1 MRVQG
6 GDSIMGSDIGAYVF
20 VCSEGTEL
28 ECYRRQVLG
37 TNTSGEVVLG
47 IRPGDVLFL
56 YNYARKTLRG
66 PLQATSAGGQD
77 LVLEAWGG
85 SFPFQV
91 RFAVPAEGLR
101 EVGKKA
107 IEPFIPFASAGMPYV
122 AISIQAREQLLRLLR
137 EHGKPV
143 AVPKLG

>member
-1 MRVQG
+1 
-6 GDSIMGSDIGAYVF
+6 MGSDIGAYVF
-20 VCSEGTEL
+20 VCSAGTEL
-28 ECYRRQVLG
+28 ECYRRQLLG
-37 TNTSGEVVLG
+37 TNASGEVVLG
-47 IRPGDVLFL
+47 IRPGDALFL

-66 PLQATSAGGQD
+66 PLQATTAGDRD

-107 IEPFIPFASAGMPYV
+107 IEPLIPFASPGMPYV
-122 AISIQAREQLLRLLR
+122 AISVQAREQLLGLLR
-137 EHGKPV
+137 TAGKLV
-143 AVPKLG
+143 EVPKVG

>member
-1 MRVQG
+1 M
-6 GDSIMGSDIGAYVF
+6 SSDIGAYVF
-20 VCSEGTEL
+20 VCSAGTEL
-28 ECYRRQVLG
+28 ECYRRQLLG

-47 IRPGDVLFL
+47 IGPGDALFL

-66 PLQATSAGGQD
+66 PLQATSAGVRD

-91 RFAVPAEGLR
+91 RFAVPQEGLR
-101 EVGKKA
+101 EVSKKT

-122 AISIQAREQLLRLLR
+122 AISVQAREKLLGVLR
-137 EHGKPV
+137 TNGMPV
-143 AVPKLG
+143 EVPKVG